1 MKLKILDLFSGL
13 GGFSLGLERT
23 GSFETIAF
31 CDNDKYSKLV
41 LQKHWKGVKIYND
54 VKEITKEKFIADGI
68 QFPDVITGGFPCQ
81 PFSVAGKQAGTDDDR
96 HLWPVMFRI
105 IQEFTP
111 RWVIG
116 ENVKGLT
123 NIQDGVVFE
132 TVCSDLEGEGYE
144 VRTFNIPAA
153 GVGAPHRRERLW
165 IVAHRKES
173 MVNTD
178 DVRLEQHNETKEE
191 PSWWRT
197 STTFE
202 PTSDVVDTISDD
214 KGREISRSDEEERGI
229 QEEHRQDDSSSRL
242 TSRTSSI
249 RQTNNGH
256 EDMEDSNNNGHEG
269 GLIETRNQ
277 VSSRQESQINGSE
290 NTDNSS
296 RRSDGRRDNEQSR
309 VDGEVQRLRDDDK
322 KESTRAT
329 GIRGLHERTDISQ
342 GVAREDRNQE
352 DDSRTLVQEG
362 QSRIQ
367 SSIDRGLESNQ
378 TASEDNQIRQRDD
391 GTSLN
396 RMETKRDE
404 DVEDSR
410 RTLQQ
415 GTELG
420 ETNEDE
426 VGKGYANQHQ
436 RSGSTSESN
445 VADTEQSRSSSE
457 SIGNIGG
464 MEEESSGEKERGDQS
479 SIRTSTRSTDVAN
492 ANINGTERDQPEDR
506 QGGRT
511 QQSSENVANTYT
523 RLRDGTFEEVQ
534 SGWQTSDTSSEGS
547 TDVADTESSNR
558 HDNEAV
564 TRDGGSSTQEVFG
577 DGGSVPGESTWWH
590 TEPDVGRV
598 AHGVPGRVYRLKGLG
613 NSIVPKI
620 AEEIGRAIIKAEK
633 E

>member
-23 GSFETIAF
+23 GHFETVAF
-31 CDNDKYSKLV
+31 CDNDKYSNLV

-54 VKEITKEKFIADGI
+54 VKEITKEKLIADGI
-68 QFPDVITGGFPCQ
+68 QLPDIITGGFPCQ

-105 IQEFTP
+105 IQELTP

-132 TVCSDLEGEGYE
+132 TVCSNLEGEGYE
-144 VRTFNIPAA
+144 VRAFNIPAA

-214 KGREISRSDEEERGI
+214 KGREISRSDEEERRI
-229 QEEHRQDDSSSRL
+229 QEEHRQDDSSARL

-256 EDMEDSNNNGHEG
+256 EDMEDS
-269 GLIETRNQ
+269 
-277 VSSRQESQINGSE
+277 
-290 NTDNSS
+290 
-296 RRSDGRRDNEQSR
+296 
-309 VDGEVQRLRDDDK
+309 
-322 KESTRAT
+322 
-329 GIRGLHERTDISQ
+329 
-342 GVAREDRNQE
+342 
-352 DDSRTLVQEG
+352 
-362 QSRIQ
+362 
-367 SSIDRGLESNQ
+367 
-378 TASEDNQIRQRDD
+378 
-391 GTSLN
+391 
-396 RMETKRDE
+396 
-404 DVEDSR
+404 R
-410 RTLQQ
+410 RTLQSR
-415 GTELG
+415 TELR

-426 VGKGYANQHQ
+426 VGEGYANQHQ

-445 VADTEQSRSSSE
+445 VADTYARLS
-457 SIGNIGG
+457 
-464 MEEESSGEKERGDQS
+464 
-479 SIRTSTRSTDVAN
+479 
-492 ANINGTERDQPEDR
+492 NGT
-506 QGGRT
+506 
-511 QQSSENVANTYT
+511 Y
-523 RLRDGTFEEVQ
+523 EEVQ
-534 SGWQTSDTSSEGS
+534 SRGQTFDTSSEGINN
-547 TDVADTESSNR
+547 VANTESSNR

-564 TRDGGSSTQEVFG
+564 TRDGGSPTQEVFG

-590 TEPDVGRV
+590 TEPNVGRV

-620 AEEIGRAIIKAEK
+620 AEEIGRAIIEAEGLNDSTK
-633 E
+633 S

>member
-23 GSFETIAF
+23 GNFETIAF

-132 TVCSDLEGEGYE
+132 TVCTDLEGEGYE

-165 IVAHRKES
+165 IVAHREES

-178 DVRLEQHNETKEE
+178 DVRLEQHNETKGE

-202 PTSDVVDTISDD
+202 PTSDVADTISND

-229 QEEHRQDDSSSRL
+229 QEEHRQDDSSARL

-256 EDMEDSNNNGHEG
+256 EDMEDS
-269 GLIETRNQ
+269 
-277 VSSRQESQINGSE
+277 
-290 NTDNSS
+290 
-296 RRSDGRRDNEQSR
+296 
-309 VDGEVQRLRDDDK
+309 
-322 KESTRAT
+322 
-329 GIRGLHERTDISQ
+329 
-342 GVAREDRNQE
+342 
-352 DDSRTLVQEG
+352 
-362 QSRIQ
+362 
-367 SSIDRGLESNQ
+367 
-378 TASEDNQIRQRDD
+378 
-391 GTSLN
+391 
-396 RMETKRDE
+396 
-404 DVEDSR
+404 R
-410 RTLQQ
+410 RTLQSK
-415 GTELG
+415 TELR

-426 VGKGYANQHQ
+426 VREGHANQHQ
-436 RSGSTSESN
+436 RSGSASESN
-445 VADTEQSRSSSE
+445 VADTYARLS
-457 SIGNIGG
+457 
-464 MEEESSGEKERGDQS
+464 
-479 SIRTSTRSTDVAN
+479 
-492 ANINGTERDQPEDR
+492 NGT
-506 QGGRT
+506 
-511 QQSSENVANTYT
+511 Y
-523 RLRDGTFEEVQ
+523 EEVQ
-534 SGWQTSDTSSEGS
+534 SRGQTSDTSSEGS
-547 TDVADTESSNR
+547 TDVANTESSIGY
-558 HDNEAV
+558 DNEAV

-577 DGGSVPGESTWWH
+577 NGSSVSGEGSWWH

-620 AEEIGRAIIKAEK
+620 AEEIGKAIIEAER
-633 E
+633 EE

>member
-23 GSFETIAF
+23 GHFETVAF
-31 CDNDKYSKLV
+31 CDNDKYSNLL

-54 VKEITKEKFIADGI
+54 VKEITKEKLIADGI

-105 IQEFTP
+105 IQELTP

-132 TVCSDLEGEGYE
+132 TVCSNLEGEGYE

-178 DVRLEQHNETKEE
+178 DVRLEQHNEPKEE

-202 PTSDVVDTISDD
+202 PTSSRMVVNSDSDGSSTTTIGGSVEKTSNDD
-214 KGREISRSDEEERGI
+214 QKGQNKTRESERTSGRE
-229 QEEHRQDDSSSRL
+229 
-242 TSRTSSI
+242 
-249 RQTNNGH
+249 
-256 EDMEDSNNNGHEG
+256 
-269 GLIETRNQ
+269 
-277 VSSRQESQINGSE
+277 
-290 NTDNSS
+290 
-296 RRSDGRRDNEQSR
+296 
-309 VDGEVQRLRDDDK
+309 
-322 KESTRAT
+322 
-329 GIRGLHERTDISQ
+329 
-342 GVAREDRNQE
+342 
-352 DDSRTLVQEG
+352 
-362 QSRIQ
+362 
-367 SSIDRGLESNQ
+367 
-378 TASEDNQIRQRDD
+378 
-391 GTSLN
+391 
-396 RMETKRDE
+396 RDE
-404 DVEDSR
+404 NMEDSR
-410 RTLQQ
+410 RTLQSR
-415 GTELG
+415 TELR

-426 VGKGYANQHQ
+426 VREGYANQHQ
-436 RSGSTSESN
+436 RSSSPSESN
-445 VADTEQSRSSSE
+445 VADTYARLS
-457 SIGNIGG
+457 
-464 MEEESSGEKERGDQS
+464 
-479 SIRTSTRSTDVAN
+479 
-492 ANINGTERDQPEDR
+492 NGT
-506 QGGRT
+506 
-511 QQSSENVANTYT
+511 Y
-523 RLRDGTFEEVQ
+523 EEVQ
-534 SGWQTSDTSSEGS
+534 SRGQTSDTSSEGS
-547 TDVADTESSNR
+547 TDVANTESSNR

-564 TRDGGSSTQEVFG
+564 TRDGGSQAQEVFG

-620 AEEIGRAIIKAEK
+620 AEEIGRAIIKAES
-633 E
+633 EE